1 LTGWK
6 IVMACDTKFEK
17 RLIKGGF
24 QLIAGVDEVGRGA
37 LAGPVLAAAVI
48 LDYKKI
54 PKGINDSKKLTKL
67 QRERL
72 SAEIFASAKAF
83 AIARVE
89 NTEIDRINILK
100 ASLEACFQA
109 VKLLHP
115 FPDHVLIDGNQKI
128 PQLICPQISIV
139 KGDSLS
145 ASIAAA
151 SIIAKVARDNL
162 MKNYDE
168 QFPGYDF
175 ARHAGYGTRAH
186 QEAITK
192 LGPSPIHRMTFQGVR
207 TYQASLYLNVQE

>member
-1 LTGWK
+1 
-6 IVMACDTKFEK
+6 MACDTKFEK
-17 RLIKGGF
+17 KLIKGGF

-72 SAEIFASAKAF
+72 SAEIMDSARAF

-100 ASLEACFQA
+100 ASLEACLQA
-109 VKLLHP
+109 VKLLHL

-128 PQLICPQISIV
+128 PQLTCPQMSIV

-151 SIIAKVARDNL
+151 SIIAKVARDSL
-162 MKNYDE
+162 MKDYDE

-186 QEAITK
+186 QDAITK
-192 LGPSPIHRMTFQGVR
+192 LGPSPIHRMTFNGVR
-207 TYQASLYLNVQE
+207 IYQASLYLNMQE

>member
-1 LTGWK
+1 
-6 IVMACDTKFEK
+6 MACDTKFEK
-17 RLIKGGF
+17 RLIRSGF
-24 QLIAGVDEVGRGA
+24 AIIAGVDEVGRGA

-48 LDYKKI
+48 LDYARV
-54 PKGINDSKKLTKL
+54 PKGINDSKKLSKL

-72 SAEIFASAKAF
+72 AAEIMASAKAF
-83 AIARVE
+83 AIAQVE
-89 NTEIDRINILK
+89 HSEIDRINILK
-100 ASLEACFQA
+100 ASLEACLQA

-128 PQLICPQISIV
+128 PQLNCPQISIV

-168 QFPGYDF
+168 QFPGYGF

-192 LGPSPIHRMTFQGVR
+192 LGPSPIHRMTFNGVR
-207 TYQASLYLNVQE
+207 SFQTSLYPFVQE

>member
-1 LTGWK
+1 
-6 IVMACDTKFEK
+6 MACDTKFEK

-207 TYQASLYLNVQE
+207 TYQASLYLNVQK

>member
-1 LTGWK
+1 
-6 IVMACDTKFEK
+6 MACDTKFEK
-17 RLIKGGF
+17 RLLKSGF
-24 QLIAGVDEVGRGA
+24 QLVAGVDEVGRGA

-48 LDYKKI
+48 LDYAKI
-54 PKGINDSKKLTKL
+54 PEGVNDSKKLSKL

-72 SAEIFASAKAF
+72 SAEIMASAKAF

-100 ASLEACFQA
+100 ASLAACLQA
-109 VKLLHP
+109 VKLLRP
-115 FPDHVLIDGNQKI
+115 FPDHVLIDGNQQI
-128 PQLICPQISIV
+128 PQLNCPQMSIV

-162 MKNYDE
+162 MKNYDA
-168 QFPGYDF
+168 QFPGYGF
-175 ARHAGYGTRAH
+175 AQHVGYGTRAH

-192 LGPSPIHRMTFQGVR
+192 LGPSPIHRLTFQGVR
-207 TYQASLYLNVQE
+207 SYQASLYLNIQE

>member
-1 LTGWK
+1 
-6 IVMACDTKFEK
+6 MACDTKFEK
-17 RLIKGGF
+17 RLIRSGF
-24 QLIAGVDEVGRGA
+24 AIIAGVDEVGRGA
-37 LAGPVLAAAVI
+37 LAGPVLAAAVV
-48 LDYKKI
+48 LDYARV
-54 PKGINDSKKLTKL
+54 PKGINDSKKLSKV

-72 SAEIFASAKAF
+72 AAEIMASAKAF
-83 AIARVE
+83 AIAQVE
-89 NTEIDRINILK
+89 HSEIDRINILR
-100 ASLEACFQA
+100 ASLEACLQA

-128 PQLICPQISIV
+128 PQLNCPQISIV

-168 QFPGYDF
+168 QFPGYGF

-192 LGPSPIHRMTFQGVR
+192 LGPSPIHRMTFNGVR
-207 TYQASLYLNVQE
+207 SFQASLYPFVQE